1 MSQPVHIEEQ
11 VEIGRAERERVPRSS
26 LADWQATPER
36 RDPVEVLVASA
47 EGRLEELL
55 PIRYGRMAVSPF
67 TFLRGSASV
76 MAGDLA
82 SLPTTSLRVQACGD
96 CHLMN
101 FGLFASPE
109 RDVVFGLNDF
119 DETLPG
125 PWDWDVKR
133 LVASLVVA
141 TRDVRIDDAD
151 GKRVVEATVRA
162 YREHL
167 WTLATMSPLDVW
179 YDKLDMSTAL
189 RDAPD
194 EKARKRRMALE
205 RRARERVAENLFP
218 KIVVKESG
226 KLRIADQPPLMF
238 HSPDVTDDV
247 ATAFIEVYRNSLP
260 HDRQVLLDR
269 YTFQDAA
276 IKVVGVGSVG
286 TRCFVALFAS
296 DAGHPLLLQVKEAN
310 RSVLEPYAGEH
321 HLKHNGQRVVVGQH
335 LMQPASDIFLGWG
348 SGPLGREFYV
358 RQLRDMKLSVT
369 LSGDVA
375 QFIAYGQYCARALAR
390 AHANTGSG
398 PAIAGYLGKS
408 PKADRALAD
417 FAVSYA
423 NQSERDHRV
432 LVEAIDSG
440 RVPAIMETQ

>member
-1 MSQPVHIEEQ
+1 MDNVAHIEEQ
-11 VEIGRAERERVPRSS
+11 VELGRAERERVPRSS
-26 LADWQATPER
+26 LGEWQAAPDR
-36 RDPVEVLVASA
+36 RDPVDVLVTAG

-96 CHLMN
+96 CHLLN

-119 DETLPG
+119 DETLPA

-133 LVASLVVA
+133 LVASFVVA
-141 TRDVRIDDAD
+141 TRDVRIDDTI
-151 GKRVVEATVRA
+151 GKTIVESTVRA

-167 WTLATMSPLDVW
+167 WHLSTMSPLDVW
-179 YDKLDMSTAL
+179 YDKLDMQTAL
-189 RDAPD
+189 ADAPD
-194 EKARKRRMALE
+194 QKARKRREALE
-205 RRARERVAENLFP
+205 RRARARVAENLFP
-218 KIVVKESG
+218 KIVVKDSG
-226 KLRIADQPPLMF
+226 KLRLADQPPLMF
-238 HSPDVTDDV
+238 HSPDITEEV
-247 ATAFIEVYRNSLP
+247 AREFISVYRDSLP

-269 YTFQDAA
+269 YTYQDAA

-321 HLKHNGQRVVVGQH
+321 HIKHNGQRVVVGQH

-369 LSGDVA
+369 LTGGVTE
-375 QFIAYGQYCARALAR
+375 FTAYGQYCARALAR

-408 PKADRALAD
+408 AKADRAFAD
-417 FAVSYA
+417 FAVAYA
-423 NQSERDHRV
+423 DQSERDHRV
-432 LVEAIDSG
+432 LVDAIDTS
-440 RVPAIMETQ
+440 RVPAIMETE